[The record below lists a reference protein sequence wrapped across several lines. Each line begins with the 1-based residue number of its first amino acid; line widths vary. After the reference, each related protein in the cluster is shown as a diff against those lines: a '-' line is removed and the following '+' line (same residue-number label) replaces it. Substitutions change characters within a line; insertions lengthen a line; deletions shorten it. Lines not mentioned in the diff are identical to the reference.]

1 MASKISNK
9 GLKRSALSIA
19 LGMCFASSMVLAQS
33 TSGGIFGSVPA
44 GSTVTISNNS
54 GISRT
59 VTADANGRYAA
70 GNLPVGNYTVTA
82 GGVKRQV
89 LVTVGGNANVSF
101 VGAAA
106 NIGTV
111 TVTGTSGPQIDVT
124 SVDTRT
130 IITAEELRR
139 LPIARTAESI
149 ALLSP
154 GAVPGNGAFFGGE
167 IAFGGSSVAE
177 NAYYLN
183 GYFSGNPLT
192 NIGGFTLPYGSIEQQ
207 ETYTGGYGAKYGR
220 SAGGVISQVGK
231 AGSNDWHFGGQVVF
245 EPKSLKSVRPD
256 RFYPNLSFAQANANP
271 NLPHTCGEDLN
282 DDGIG
287 DELCQFTYS
296 SPDLAGTAYDRG
308 EDRKSW
314 QNIYS
319 GYLSGPIIQD
329 KLFFFL
335 SAEQT
340 AGNRNVPAGSP
351 NAGFASV
358 GSKYGSDETKVYA
371 KVNWNIT
378 DNHLLEFTYVA
389 DKYKEKG
396 KTYVFDYDT
405 YMYGAYKQPATG
417 TKSNTEYSI
426 LRYTGYLTDNVT
438 VTANYGKSRNRY
450 DTFPFLTGSPR
461 LAGQTS
467 ENPYYF
473 IGGKPIRNSQALY
486 RTTKDADE
494 YTDGLRLELEWVLGD
509 HTLNF
514 GLDNTTLEGVNQ
526 GTSQVAPAFTY
537 GKALSGT
544 TNVSSSLGVGPT
556 GTGPGACNPLTSKCG
571 YYVYKLK
578 FFDTTSMK
586 NKQKAIYLEDKW
598 QITPNLLLSLGLR
611 SDTYQNFS
619 DIGVKFVDSGRQ
631 LQPRLGFA
639 WDVNGDSSFKVFG
652 NAGRYFLNLPNAVA
666 IRGVGASTFT
676 REYFTYTGI
685 AADGTPTGLTPINV
699 KGGTTP
705 AGPVSSNGEFGG
717 PKDPLTYV
725 PEDLKSQYQDE
736 YVLGFE
742 AALTP
747 DWAMGGKLTY
757 RDLKSAVDD
766 VCDPFTLATAGGLS
780 ITRPYDYSR
789 AAYIAEDPSTH
800 KLYATSGC
808 YIFNPGGSNT
818 YALQEVVPNT
828 DPATRATRPYNNV
841 DGSYDRLKISS
852 SQLGFDGLRRTYK
865 ALDLFLDRKWDGKW
879 EARFD
884 YTWSKSQGN
893 SEGPANSDTGQGSN
907 AHDNGVATS
916 QNFDAYQI
924 NAFADGYLPN
934 DRTHQFKAHGAYAL
948 TPEWLVSANV
958 RIASGA
964 PLSCFGYYD
973 PTGSIAHDSDAADP
987 IGYGDSY
994 HTCFGSAFTPGKERT
1009 PWTHRVDA
1017 AVTYKPS
1024 YFDHKL
1030 AVTLNAFNVFNNRTV
1045 TSSYSYS
1052 EDDGPYSVNA
1062 DYRLPQ
1068 SYTAPRYVQLSVSYD
1083 Y

>member
-59 VTADANGRYAA
+59 VTADASGRYAA

-82 GGVKRQV
+82 GGVKREV

-101 VGAAA
+101 VGATA

-130 IITAEELRR
+130 IITAEQLRR
-139 LPIARTAESI
+139 LPIARTGEAI

-154 GAVPGNGAFFGGE
+154 GAVPGNGSFFGGE
-167 IAFGGSSVAE
+167 VAFGGSSVAE

-183 GYFSGNPLT
+183 GYFSGNPIT

-220 SAGGVISQVGK
+220 SSGGVISQVGK
-231 AGSNDWHFGGQVVF
+231 SGSNDWHFGGQVVF

-256 RFYPNLSFAQANANP
+256 RFYPNLSFADANANP
-271 NLPHTCGEDLN
+271 NLPFTCGDE
-282 DDGIG
+282 G
-287 DELCQFTYS
+287 DERCQFAYS
-296 SPDLAGTAYDRG
+296 TPELAGTAYDRG
-308 EDRKSW
+308 EGHKSW
-314 QNIYS
+314 QNVYS

-340 AGNRNVPAGSP
+340 AGNRDVPGGNP
-351 NAGFASV
+351 NAGFSAD
-358 GSKYGSDETKVYA
+358 GSKFNSDQTKVYA

-389 DKYKEKG
+389 DKYKDKG
-396 KTYVFDYDT
+396 KTYNFDYDT
-405 YMYGAYKQPATG
+405 YAFGDYLQPATG
-417 TKSNTEYSI
+417 SRSNSEYSI

-438 VTANYGKSRNRY
+438 VTANYGKSRNSY
-450 DTFPFLTGSPR
+450 DTTPFLTGLPR
-461 LAGQTS
+461 LRGTTS
-467 ENPYYF
+467 ENPLYT
-473 IGGKPIRNSQALY
+473 GGTPITNSQSLF
-486 RTTKDADE
+486 RTTKNADQ

-509 HTLNF
+509 HTLNL
-514 GLDNTTLEGVNQ
+514 GIDDTTLSGVNQ

-537 GKALSGT
+537 GKARSAT
-544 TNVSSSLGVGPT
+544 SNVSSALGVGPT
-556 GTGPGACNPLTSKCG
+556 GTVPGACNPLTGACG
-571 YYVYKLK
+571 YYVFKLK

-586 NKQKAIYLEDKW
+586 DKQKAVYLEDKW

-631 LQPRLGFA
+631 YQPRLGFA

-742 AALTP
+742 AALTS

-766 VCDPFTLATAGGLS
+766 FCDPFTLANAAGLS

-789 AAYIAEDPSTH
+789 AAYIAQDTDG

-818 YALQEVVPNT
+818 YALQQVTPNT
-828 DPATRATRPYNNV
+828 DGIHYDNV
-841 DGSYDRLKISS
+841 AGVYKKVNVSS
-852 SQLGFDGLRRTYK
+852 SQLGFDGLRRNYK
-865 ALDLFLDRKWDGKW
+865 ALDLFLERKWDGKW

-907 AHDNGVATS
+907 PHDNGVATS

-958 RIASGA
+958 SIVSGA

-973 PTGSIAHDSDAADP
+973 PTGAIPHDSDAADP

-994 HTCFGSAFTPGKERT
+994 HTCFGSAFNPGKERL

-1045 TSSYSYS
+1045 TSNYSYS
-1052 EDDGPYSVNA
+1052 EDDGGYSVNP
-1062 DYRLPQ
+1062 DYRLPI
-1068 SYTAPRYVQLSVSYD
+1068 SYTTPRYVQLSVSYD